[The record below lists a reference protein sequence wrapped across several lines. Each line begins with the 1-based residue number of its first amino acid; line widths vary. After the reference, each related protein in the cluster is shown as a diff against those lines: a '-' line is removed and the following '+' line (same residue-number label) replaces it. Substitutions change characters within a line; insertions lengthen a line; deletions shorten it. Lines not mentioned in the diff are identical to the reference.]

1 MANVPLASGETVA
14 FSLVPGGGAVNSR
27 YNLRIL
33 CGGCIYMKSL
43 DGRSFGG
50 TLPEWPIIWVLS
62 GTDRVGWWVGCA
74 L

>member
-1 MANVPLASGETVA
+1 
-14 FSLVPGGGAVNSR
+14 
-27 YNLRIL
+27 
-33 CGGCIYMKSL
+33 MKSL

-74 L
+74 LWVSTFSRKLSSRL